1 MLPTLIQ
8 RYDKNHFIFDP
19 VQKRETNWN
28 FTGSQMSHFMI
39 VLILYINLLNL
50 SSIKLE
56 MCQHYKDATAVGD
69 QTIKLQNS
77 TWYKCLNRSLNRISY
92 VCTYVHTFVQK
103 DVHSYARTENRKT
116 ICPQHHPI
124 CPGIIRCGGIK
135 NVYFLGIW
143 SLRNYLTCFKTPLFR
158 SNVR

>member
-1 MLPTLIQ
+1 MIFYRISELMLPTLIQ

-69 QTIKLQNS
+69 LTIKLQNS

-103 DVHSYARTENRKT
+103 DVHSHVRKT
-116 ICPQHHPI
+116 EKLYAPS
-124 CPGIIRCGGIK
+124 IIRYAPASSEKCL
-135 NVYFLGIW
+135 FF
-143 SLRNYLTCFKTPLFR
+143 RNMEP
-158 SNVR
+158 